1 MKHHRTNC
9 GSYYPTLTKNM
20 KVAPKHL
27 DQEAFIEVTVIMMNE
42 RLEAKAAGD
51 TVKANSLKIT
61 INVGMFGEGFAKVK
75 AG

>member
-1 MKHHRTNC
+1 
-9 GSYYPTLTKNM
+9 M

-27 DQEAFIEVTVIMMNE
+27 DQEAFIEVTVIMMTE

-61 INVGMFGEGFAKVK
+61 INVGMFGN
-75 AG
+75 